1 MDMFM
6 IDVTDIDCKITD
18 EVILFGSDGNISVSV
33 EEIGMKSMSFNYEII
48 CGVSRRIPRV
58 YKKDGKIIK
67 TVNYLR

>member
-1 MDMFM
+1 
-6 IDVTDIDCKITD
+6 
-18 EVILFGSDGNISVSV
+18 
-33 EEIGMKSMSFNYEII
+33 MSFNYEII